1 LKIINQ
7 FKTKTI
13 MDQMMAQIMMFGGN
27 FAPRGWA
34 FCEGQILSI
43 AQYQALFS
51 LLGTQ
56 YGGDGRTTFALPDLR
71 GRTPISPGQGP
82 GLSNIVIGQKGG
94 AEQVSLTVLNLPSH
108 NHDGTGLTL
117 SLGCNEDD
125 GNSDEPTGKN
135 IGIAQSGTPYNS
147 EPNTASFGSGTVS
160 GSTAPAGGNQPFN
173 VRNPFMGINYIIAL
187 EGIYPSRS

>member
-1 LKIINQ
+1 MEQYIG
-7 FKTKTI
+7 
-13 MDQMMAQIMMFGGN
+13 QIMMFGGN

-34 FCEGQILSI
+34 FCQGQLLAI

-51 LLGTQ
+51 ILGTQ

-71 GRTPISPGQGP
+71 GRAPVHPGQGA
-82 GLSNIVIGQKGG
+82 GLSSIRIGQTGG
-94 AEQVSLTVLNLPSH
+94 AEQVSLTVPNLPSH
-108 NHDGTGLTL
+108 NHGGTGLTV

-135 IGIAQSGTPYNS
+135 IGIAQSGTPYNA
-147 EPNTASFGSGTVS
+147 EPNTASFGGGTVS

-173 VRNPFMGINYIIAL
+173 VRNPFTGINYIIAL
-187 EGIYPSRS
+187 DGIFPPRN